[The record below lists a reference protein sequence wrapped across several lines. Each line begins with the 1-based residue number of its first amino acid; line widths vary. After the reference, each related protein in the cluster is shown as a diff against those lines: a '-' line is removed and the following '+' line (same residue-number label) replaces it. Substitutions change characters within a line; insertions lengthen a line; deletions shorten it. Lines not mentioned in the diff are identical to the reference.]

1 MNLNA
6 VTKTLALSLGVL
18 AGLVLV
24 SCGGSDSARSDSVKV
39 ITEDGKEL
47 VGQILDGST
56 IIDVSLNGRLPFYQ
70 PDQIVAKM
78 GATVQFRIE
87 SLSARHTFTIDE
99 LGIDMTITQ
108 PMLNQ
113 VLLSEAVSLPYPG
126 EYRIYCRLHD
136 ERGMETVLVVED

>member
-56 IIDVSLNGRLPFYQ
+56 IIDVSLIGRLPFYQ
-70 PDQIVAKM
+70 PDRIMAKM
-78 GATVQFRIE
+78 GATVQFRIK

>member
-1 MNLNA
+1 MNLNSEL
-6 VTKTLALSLGVL
+6 KTLIMSLSLLIGIVF
-18 AGLVLV
+18 V
-24 SCGGSDSARSDSVKV
+24 SCGGATSTQTDANTMT
-39 ITEDGKEL
+39 TEDGKEL

-70 PDQIVAKM
+70 PDRIVAKT
-78 GATVQFRIE
+78 GATVQFQIE

-113 VLLSEAVSLPYPG
+113 VLLSEAVLLPYPG
-126 EYRIYCRLHD
+126 EYRIYCKLHD
-136 ERGMETVLVVED
+136 ERGMETVLVVEG

>member
-99 LGIDMTITQ
+99 LGIDLTIPQ

-113 VLLSEAVSLPYPG
+113 VLLSDAVSLPYAG
-126 EYRIYCRLHD
+126 GYRIYCKFHD

>member
-24 SCGGSDSARSDSVKV
+24 SCGGSDSPQSDSLKV
-39 ITEDGKEL
+39 TTEDGKEL

-70 PDQIVAKM
+70 PDQIMAKM

-126 EYRIYCRLHD
+126 EYRIYCKLHD

>member
-24 SCGGSDSARSDSVKV
+24 SCGGSDSAGSDSVKV
-39 ITEDGKEL
+39 TTEDGKEL

-70 PDQIVAKM
+70 PHQIVAKM

>member
-78 GATVQFRIE
+78 GATV
-87 SLSARHTFTIDE
+87 
-99 LGIDMTITQ
+99 
-108 PMLNQ
+108 
-113 VLLSEAVSLPYPG
+113 
-126 EYRIYCRLHD
+126 
-136 ERGMETVLVVED
+136 

>member
-113 VLLSEAVSLPYPG
+113 VLLSEAVILPYPG

>member
-113 VLLSEAVSLPYPG
+113 VFLSEAVILPYPG

>member
-18 AGLVLV
+18 AGLLLV
-24 SCGGSDSARSDSVKV
+24 SCGGSDSPQSDSVKV

-113 VLLSEAVSLPYPG
+113 VLLSEAVILPYPG

>member
-24 SCGGSDSARSDSVKV
+24 SCGGSDSAGSDSVKV
-39 ITEDGKEL
+39 TTEDGKEL

>member
-1 MNLNA
+1 MNLNSEM
-6 VTKTLALSLGVL
+6 KTLITSFCLLI
-18 AGLVLV
+18 GLVFV
-24 SCGGSDSARSDSVKV
+24 SCGGATSTQTDADTV
-39 ITEDGKEL
+39 TTDDGREL

-113 VLLSEAVSLPYPG
+113 VSLSEAVFLPYPG
-126 EYRIYCRLHD
+126 EYRIYCKLHD

>member
-70 PDQIVAKM
+70 PDRIMVKM

>member
-113 VLLSEAVSLPYPG
+113 VFLSEAVSLPYPG
-126 EYRIYCRLHD
+126 EYRIYCKLHD

>member
-24 SCGGSDSARSDSVKV
+24 SCGGSDSAGSDSVKV
-39 ITEDGKEL
+39 TTEDGKEL

-113 VLLSEAVSLPYPG
+113 VLLSEAVSLPYAG
-126 EYRIYCRLHD
+126 GYRIYCKLHD